1 MTWTAIPD
9 DELEEICAGMKAA
22 EESGLF
28 NEMLK
33 VECRSNTQSINKEAL
48 LDQMHT
54 GMHLYR
60 STFKKIYGYE
70 LSYPGFAEQ
79 AISRLEDL
87 GCKKARDYYETVR
100 AEIDEQYAQ
109 EMTKAG
115 AWYRRQCEKERE
127 ELQRKAVI
135 EPRKDQEAEQV
146 ELLGLLET
154 KRQILKE
161 LLRIQNGKS
170 TE

>member
-60 STFKKIYGYE
+60 STLKKIYGYE

-100 AEIDEQYAQ
+100 AEIDEQYDQVMKKVA
-109 EMTKAG
+109 
-115 AWYRRQCEKERE
+115 AWYADECKRHQEKGQKGGRRERARQQQTQWQQSSRERWMEMSEVLGFQLIAE
-127 ELQRKAVI
+127 ER
-135 EPRKDQEAEQV
+135 
-146 ELLGLLET
+146 
-154 KRQILKE
+154 
-161 LLRIQNGKS
+161 
-170 TE
+170 

>member
-1 MTWTAIPD
+1 MTWAPASD
-9 DELEEICAGMKAA
+9 DEFAEICAGMREA

-28 NEMLK
+28 DEMFAGR
-33 VECRSNTQSINKEAL
+33 CRSNAQSINKEAL

-115 AWYRRQCEKERE
+115 AWYADECKRHQEKEQKGGRRE
-127 ELQRKAVI
+127 RARQQQTQWQQSGRERWMEMSEV
-135 EPRKDQEAEQV
+135 
-146 ELLGLLET
+146 LGFQL
-154 KRQILKE
+154 IAKE
-161 LLRIQNGKS
+161 R
-170 TE
+170 